1 MTFNFFLVFLLSCG
15 QINLIINRLNV
26 VLNLTET
33 QKKDLIVE
41 LKKVNNLCTYTFKRN
56 DTKN

>member
-15 QINLIINRLNV
+15 QINSIINRLNV

>member
-1 MTFNFFLVFLLSCG
+1 MTFNFFLVFLLSCN

-33 QKKDLIVE
+33 QKKDLIIE
-41 LKKVNNLCTYTFKRN
+41 LKKVNNLCNYTFKRN
-56 DTKN
+56 DSKN